1 MTITISGLVIL
12 VISIVGALL
21 AGRNATEQPRQV
33 RILRFALFF
42 WLIAFVQLVIAALGY
57 ALLNR

>member
-1 MTITISGLVIL
+1 VTITFSGLVIL
-12 VISIVGALL
+12 VISIIGALL
-21 AGRNATEQPRQV
+21 AGRNAAEQPRQV
-33 RILRFALFF
+33 RVLRFALFF